1 MPRSRNKDVAIYPA
15 ASYTTLMKVG
25 DSLDFDIQI
34 YEDLK
39 LPLKKLDKVGKAT
52 IYKNGQIL
60 DEIDLIVH
68 EDVKKE
74 RLLITLFRYTKD
86 LIILIF
92 SKIFNG

>member
-1 MPRSRNKDVAIYPA
+1 M
-15 ASYTTLMKVG
+15 
-25 DSLDFDIQI
+25 
-34 YEDLK
+34 
-39 LPLKKLDKVGKAT
+39 DKVGKAT